1 MDVARNEYDALRDQP
16 LQWLE
21 GFDDGLKQGVNMVTQ
36 ALVDLETMDARN
48 VMIALRAKM
57 HTQEQ
62 VAHYYLK
69 ARKAATK

>member
-1 MDVARNEYDALRDQP
+1 MDVAYNEYDALRDQP

-21 GFDDGLKQGVNMVTQ
+21 GFDDGLRQGVNMVTQ
-36 ALVDLETMDARN
+36 ALADLETMDARN

-69 ARKAATK
+69 ARKVTTK

>member
-1 MDVARNEYDALRDQP
+1 MDVAMNEYDALRDQP
-16 LQWLE
+16 LEWLE
-21 GFDDGLKQGVNMVTQ
+21 GFDDGLRQGVNMVTQ
-36 ALVDLETMDARN
+36 ALADLETMDARN

-62 VAHYYLK
+62 VAHYLK